1 MCVEIVLY
9 ENLLVEKKLKTLK
22 TEWKLLSPWIWV
34 CAKIFSSSF
43 ENRTIKC
50 KIKIKMFKA
59 GFKNIFIYSI

>member
-50 KIKIKMFKA
+50 KIKVQD
-59 GFKNIFIYSI
+59 